1 MYPIA
6 CLVDIEGYVIGVA
19 VGYREWDRKKMK
31 ALISSLMAR
40 VEL

>member
-19 VGYREWDRKKMK
+19 GRYTEVDRKKMK
-31 ALISSLMAR
+31 ALISSLLPR